1 MIKNEKFNEEKTDIL
16 KLNAMWMRKKWGAG
30 NATHVCECFEGKIL
44 HLCLWIFSFSGHDLS
59 KKNLAC
65 WIFLLN
71 YLHLRDSHGKINFTV
86 EQFSANTRRWA
97 SHFLKFV
104 LQWVKTTHFAYHL
117 AKSKHSREPFSLS
130 IAVFHYLL
138 FSSSSPLSTLFLCA
152 RSLFEIE

>member
-1 MIKNEKFNEEKTDIL
+1 MNEKK
-16 KLNAMWMRKKWGAG
+16 MGCRKCDACVRVLRRKNSAFVFV
-30 NATHVCECFEGKIL
+30 NFL
-44 HLCLWIFSFSGHDLS
+44 IFGTWFI

-86 EQFSANTRRWA
+86 EQFSANTRCWA

-104 LQWVKTTHFAYHL
+104 LQRAQTTHFAYHL

>member
-1 MIKNEKFNEEKTDIL
+1 MLCEWEKNGVQEMRRMCASASKEKFCIC
-16 KLNAMWMRKKWGAG
+16 
-30 NATHVCECFEGKIL
+30 VCE
-44 HLCLWIFSFSGHDLS
+44 FSHFRVMIYQ